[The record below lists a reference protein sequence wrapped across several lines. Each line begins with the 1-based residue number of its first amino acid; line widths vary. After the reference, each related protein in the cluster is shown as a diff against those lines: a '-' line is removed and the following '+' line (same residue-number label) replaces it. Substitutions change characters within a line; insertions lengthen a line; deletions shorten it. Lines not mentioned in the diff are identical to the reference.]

1 MSDPSR
7 EDCLYLNVWTP
18 RAAAGAKLPV
28 MVWIHGGGFVNG
40 ATNSPTYD
48 GARLA
53 SEGVVV
59 VTVAYRLGVFGFLA
73 HPELTA
79 ESAHRS
85 SGNFGLEDQLAALR
99 WVAANAAAFGGDP
112 NNVTL
117 FGQSA
122 GGASVVDLFTSPHG
136 KGLFHRAIVESGA
149 ARGGISVT
157 PLARAEQHGLA
168 FASGRSIANL
178 RKLDVASVWQHA
190 GTGSAAGVRFGP
202 VRDGYLI
209 PRDPREAMAD
219 PAREAVPLL
228 LGSNSREGLATPPAE
243 ALVAAISSAF
253 GANTDS
259 ALEAYGLANGGTGRA
274 DPLMG
279 TPAQQFATDS
289 TFRCGTVEMA
299 RLSAAS
305 GNPTWQYQFEQFVPS
320 KEAQGA
326 AHSFEVPYV
335 FGNLLNTGFSAADY
349 GPADRALSDVMV
361 RYWSNFAKRGDPN
374 GPGLPAW
381 PKYQPTTKGY
391 LRLAST
397 LPGNAQAATDLRGEV
412 CRLFTSNTV
421 VTGERS

>member
-18 RAAAGAKLPV
+18 RADANARLPV
-28 MVWIHGGGFVNG
+28 MVWIHGGGFING

-59 VTVAYRLGVFGFLA
+59 VTVGYRLGVFGFLA
-73 HPELTA
+73 HPELTT

-122 GGASVVDLFTSPHG
+122 GGASVIDLFTSPQA

-149 ARGGISVT
+149 ARGGLTVT
-157 PLARAEQHGLA
+157 PLARAEQQGLA
-168 FASGRSIANL
+168 FANGRSIADL
-178 RKLDVASVWQHA
+178 RSMDVASLWQHA
-190 GTGSAAGVRFGP
+190 GTAVAARIRFGP

-209 PRDPREAMAD
+209 PRDPSEAMAD
-219 PAREAVPLL
+219 SARGAVPLL
-228 LGSNSREGLATPPAE
+228 LGSNSREGLATPPAD
-243 ALVAAISSAF
+243 AVVAAIRSAF
-253 GANTDS
+253 GANADR
-259 ALEAYGLANGGTGRA
+259 ALELYGLANGGRGTT

-305 GNPTWQYQFEQFVPS
+305 GNPTWQYQFEQFVPG

-349 GPADRALSDVMV
+349 GQADQGLSDVMIG
-361 RYWSNFAKRGDPN
+361 YWSNFAKRGDPN
-374 GPGLPAW
+374 GPGLPVW
-381 PKYQPTTKGY
+381 PPYEPTTKRY

-397 LPGNAQAATDLRGEV
+397 LPGNANAAADLRGEL
-412 CRLFTSNTV
+412 CRLFTSNEI
-421 VTGERS
+421 VTGERG